1 MVYTDCPSLA
11 DGQSVILSGQKEPK
25 RAVPLVHPRHQAISA
40 PGRSEDRKDRG
51 PTSTKATRNPAQ
63 GKPTPENWSH
73 PSPHHRWKDW
83 DSRSQWNKEDKGAMT
98 GLEGDQDV
106 RMLVATQ
113 HALQP
118 PLGILRGKP
127 SITF

>member
-1 MVYTDCPSLA
+1 
-11 DGQSVILSGQKEPK
+11 
-25 RAVPLVHPRHQAISA
+25 
-40 PGRSEDRKDRG
+40 
-51 PTSTKATRNPAQ
+51 
-63 GKPTPENWSH
+63 
-73 PSPHHRWKDW
+73 
-83 DSRSQWNKEDKGAMT
+83 MT